1 MNSYAVAI
9 PEQRKPQTMEAAS
22 NQKMVGTTLPPEICD
37 TVPPLNNLH
46 WAQ

>member
-9 PEQRKPQTMEAAS
+9 MEQRKLQTMEATS
-22 NQKMVGTTLPPEICD
+22 NQKMVGTTSPPEICD
-37 TVPPLNNLH
+37 TVPLKNLH